1 MWEETLPYREAK
13 QQNFICSF
21 CDILPAQA
29 NYHRECYG
37 KHALA
42 LTKTWGI
49 IQNVAPVRYVH
60 ETSVGVSP
68 QYQSL
73 KLLFRSVREVGVDQ
87 QQELLTAMACFR
99 KLHDAGILTSGNFA
113 EALKVDPFLISQCDA
128 AEKSFVALI
137 QRVPAADQREI
148 LGYFYGLFRQVVDL
162 HNELESRDAFVRAY
176 KEDFTPFGGQTI
188 MGKVLYDEREWRS
201 VKMIGQSVDGSH
213 DRELAEAIA
222 NKYLPVKY
230 NLSFRAS
237 DLQWVV
243 VENGTDKK
251 TILDFLA
258 GNRCL
263 VSGKDLKDKLVT
275 FEEFER
281 M

>member
-29 NYHRECYG
+29 DYHRECYG
-37 KHALA
+37 KHALG

-49 IQNVAPVRYVH
+49 KQNIAPVRYVH
-60 ETSVGVSP
+60 ETSVGVSS

-73 KLLFRSVREVGVDQ
+73 KLLFRSVREVGRDNQ
-87 QQELLTAMACFR
+87 SELLAAMACFR
-99 KLHDAGILTSGNFA
+99 KLYDAGVVPSGNFA
-113 EALKVDPFLISQCDA
+113 RLLEVDPYLVSQCDA
-128 AEKSFVALI
+128 ADKSFVSVI
-137 QRVPAADQREI
+137 QRIPAGDQREV
-148 LGYFYGLFRQVVDL
+148 LEYLYGLFHQVVDL
-162 HNELESRDAFVRAY
+162 HNELENRDAFVRAY
-176 KEDFTPFGGQTI
+176 KEDFTPSGGQTI
-188 MGKVLYDEREWRS
+188 IGKVLYDEREWRS

-237 DLQWVV
+237 DLQWVA
-243 VENGTDKK
+243 VENETDKK

-263 VSGKDLKDKLVT
+263 VSGEDLKDKLVT
-275 FEEFER
+275 FEELER